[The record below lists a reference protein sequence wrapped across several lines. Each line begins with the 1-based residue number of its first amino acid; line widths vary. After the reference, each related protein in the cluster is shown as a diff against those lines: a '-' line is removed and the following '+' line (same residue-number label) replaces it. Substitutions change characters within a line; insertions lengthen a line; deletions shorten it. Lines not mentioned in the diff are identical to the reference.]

1 MSTKV
6 IDPHVRVIN
15 EEYERVLSNPDNV
28 IVSED
33 LQELLELNLSESEES
48 EEVSEPESQVDTASL
63 TILDS
68 DHLPL
73 TVRGELCELSFLDD
87 EYTFTLECQK
97 VRPEFLTAL
106 DKKCRKSDEDSAII
120 IGGIYDLELDC
131 AISCWTIRKSAP
143 YRYQVTIKFRS
154 DDVIF

>member
-131 AISCWTIRKSAP
+131 AISSWTIRKSDP
-143 YRYQVTIKFRS
+143 YRNPVTIKIRS
-154 DDVIF
+154 DEVIF